1 MHGGGLGLLDGLV
14 LVVELRP
21 RHPVLRLL
29 LLQPLLQR
37 LQPVGQ
43 VDLLVVLLLQRERG
57 CGEVVAALGINID
70 LKRNLL
76 CRDHLAP
83 LSHFEI

>member
-57 CGEVVAALGINID
+57 CGEVVRWRRHSGSI
-70 LKRNLL
+70 
-76 CRDHLAP
+76 
-83 LSHFEI
+83 